1 MNPKIVVLFSSMLI
15 AVTLHGQTQQPVVV
29 PAQNVPLAAPAAQT
43 APASPASAQALTQT
57 LQQMKATNAE
67 MLRRQQATLQQLD
80 EIEKAIEQV
89 KIYSQRG

>member
-15 AVTLHGQTQQPVVV
+15 AVTLHGQTQQPVMV
-29 PAQNVPLAAPAAQT
+29 PAQNVPPAAPAAQT
-43 APASPASAQALTQT
+43 APTSPASAQALTQT

-89 KIYSQRG
+89 KIYSRRG